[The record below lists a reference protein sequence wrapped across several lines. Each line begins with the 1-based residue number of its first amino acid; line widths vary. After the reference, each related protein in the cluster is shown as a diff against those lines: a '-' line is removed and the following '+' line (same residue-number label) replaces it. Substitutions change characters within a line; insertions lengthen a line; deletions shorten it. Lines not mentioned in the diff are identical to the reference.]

1 MTTATLKAPHQLSHK
16 RRKKI
21 HPAQLAAVLV
31 LTAVAIAIITPYIWM
46 LLTSF
51 RGTKEIFQNPG
62 RIWPIQWTLDGFK
75 NVITNAPF
83 FKWFINSTIITV
95 TVTTVVLFTSTLTGY
110 VFAKYKFKGKNVIFW
125 FILATMMV
133 PYQITMIPVFLII
146 NQLTLYDTLWALI
159 VPELVS
165 AFGLFLCRQFCAEIP
180 DSLCEAARIDGAGPM
195 RIYWSI
201 ILPLLKPC
209 IGALGIF
216 TFLEVWNEYLKPLIM
231 ISQVDRMTLPLALTF
246 FSNAHIHDIG
256 SVMSA
261 SSLIMIPVTIV
272 LLVFQKQFIKGIS
285 ITGGK

>member
-1 MTTATLKAPHQLSHK
+1 MKAPELSLRK
-16 RRKKI
+16 RKKVPTSQI
-21 HPAQLAAVLV
+21 VAVIV
-31 LTAVAIAIITPYIWM
+31 LFTVAVIIITPYIWM
-46 LLTSF
+46 LMTSF
-51 RGTKEIFQNPG
+51 KGTKEIFQNPG
-62 RIWPIQWTLDGFK
+62 KILPIEWTIAGYK
-75 NVITNAPF
+75 NVITNSPF
-83 FKWFINSTIITV
+83 FKWVINSTIVTITV
-95 TVTTVVLFTSTLTGY
+95 TTFVLFTSTLAGY
-110 VFAKYKFKGKNVIFW
+110 VFAKFKFKGKNILFW

-146 NQLTLYDTLWALI
+146 NQLSLYDTLWALI
-159 VPELVS
+159 VPEIVT
-165 AFGLFLCRQFCAEIP
+165 AFGLFLCRQFCADIP
-180 DSLCEAARIDGAGPM
+180 DSLCEAALIDGAGPF
-195 RIYWSI
+195 RIYWSV

-261 SSLIMIPVTIV
+261 ASLIMLPVTVV

-285 ITGGK
+285 ITGSK